1 MTRGWRVRLLFDQ
14 NLSSR
19 LVRDLAVEYPGS
31 VHVRTV
37 GLDRADDAVIWEYA
51 KVNELTIVTKD
62 DDFRQRAFVHGAPP
76 KVVWLQLGNCS
87 TDEVSSALRANAAKL
102 DAFDL
107 NEAAA
112 LLVLTRHLD
121 ET

>member
-1 MTRGWRVRLLFDQ
+1 M
-14 NLSSR
+14 
-19 LVRDLAVEYPGS
+19 
-31 VHVRTV
+31 
-37 GLDRADDAVIWEYA
+37 IWEYA

-62 DDFRQRAFVHGAPP
+62 DDFRQRSFVHGAPP

-121 ET
+121 EA